1 MPQILSSFYCN
12 FETSKTYFLRT
23 NLHKQIDNPTNF
35 KQQLLAWSQQ
45 FREVVFLDSNAH
57 QDSYSQYDCILAVD
71 AFTSLKTDQFNA
83 FEDLKQ
89 YQQTTKDW
97 LFGYLS
103 YDLKNDVE
111 VLYSANQ
118 DGLQFP
124 DLYFFQPK
132 KIFLLK
138 GNNLEIRYLNMCD
151 DELESDFSDIL
162 RTTYNLELTTHNLQ
176 LQLSFCVIF

>member
-1 MPQILSSFYCN
+1 MPQILSTFYCN

-23 NLHKQIDNPTNF
+23 NLHKQIANPTNF
-35 KQQLLAWSQQ
+35 KQQLLVWSQQ

-89 YQQTTKDW
+89 YQQTTQDW

-111 VLYSANQ
+111 VLYQTSQ
-118 DGLQFP
+118 
-124 DLYFFQPK
+124 
-132 KIFLLK
+132 
-138 GNNLEIRYLNMCD
+138 
-151 DELESDFSDIL
+151 
-162 RTTYNLELTTHNLQ
+162 TYNAQPTTHNRQSITDNRQPLTYSNEFPKKYT
-176 LQLSFCVIF
+176 LKKSARC